1 MNETEIWQSDHEWL
15 SKEMGATITKRKI
28 RKVSFKHDGKVMVAE
43 VGKLSPYDGQPI
55 IRAIYE
61 DGSRGIFLLCGGTV
75 TIAPKDSFVEE
86 Y

>member
-1 MNETEIWQSDHEWL
+1 MDESEMWQSDSEWI
-15 SKEMGATITKRKI
+15 SKEMGARITKRKI

-43 VGKLSPYDGQPI
+43 VGKPNPYNEFP

-61 DGSRGIFLLCGGTV
+61 DASRGCFLLCGGTI
-75 TIAPKDSFVEE
+75 TIAPRDSFVEE